1 MPIYEYICPKCGK
14 VMEIKE
20 SLAEKEKGSEHNCP
34 ACSSKM
40 NQYFGNMT
48 VFASSHL
55 H

>member
-14 VMEIKE
+14 IMEIKE
-20 SLAEKEKGSEHNCP
+20 SLAEKEKGLEHICP

-48 VFASSHL
+48 VFASSRL